1 MDGCCV
7 DKPPC
12 LPSVA
17 TRNGHSV
24 ATSGMGGEDSKRRER
39 STGTGEPGLTAAV
52 PDFGSFLRQVFP
64 EQQGEL
70 ERQVSPEARGAEDG
84 VVGGQTTRGLGASL
98 RRRDYETAFTLL
110 QRASDAFPVLLRH
123 SQQLEAEISHVKA
136 DLQADLESARG
147 ETQQW
152 QQIAL
157 ALKMHIEE
165 NEQQI
170 ALLRKRLAAAE
181 ERLEAGQSLAHE
193 AEQQASLAI
202 GITTLFHDKII
213 DAFGVGSA
221 AHTALDTLAQGGL
234 NPEPP
239 AGPRLNDL

>member
-1 MDGCCV
+1 
-7 DKPPC
+7 
-12 LPSVA
+12 
-17 TRNGHSV
+17 
-24 ATSGMGGEDSKRRER
+24 MGGEDSKRRER
-39 STGTGEPGLTAAV
+39 STSPGDSRINAAV
-52 PDFGSFLRQVFP
+52 PDFSSFLRHVFP
-64 EQQGEL
+64 ERQGSL
-70 ERQVSPEARGAEDG
+70 ERPVSPDVRGVDDG
-84 VVGGQTTRGLGASL
+84 VLGGLTTRGLGASL
-98 RRRDYETAFTLL
+98 MRRDYETAFTLL

-123 SQQLEAEISHVKA
+123 SQELEAEISHVKS
-136 DLQADLESARG
+136 DLQSARG

-170 ALLRKRLAAAE
+170 ASLRKRLAAAE
-181 ERLEAGQSLAHE
+181 EHLEAGQSLTE
-193 AEQQASLAI
+193 VAEQQASLAI

-234 NPEPP
+234 GPEPP
-239 AGPRLNDL
+239 AGPRSNDL